1 MCRFNFLWLFFTD
14 IYSDMFNFQKIGN
27 GNFSVVFKVL
37 NRIDGCLYAV
47 KRSIKQLNNDMER

>member
-1 MCRFNFLWLFFTD
+1 MLQQSNVIDGFITD
-14 IYSDMFNFQKIGN
+14 SGMLNSQKIGS

-47 KRSIKQLNNDMER
+47 KRSIKQLHNDMER